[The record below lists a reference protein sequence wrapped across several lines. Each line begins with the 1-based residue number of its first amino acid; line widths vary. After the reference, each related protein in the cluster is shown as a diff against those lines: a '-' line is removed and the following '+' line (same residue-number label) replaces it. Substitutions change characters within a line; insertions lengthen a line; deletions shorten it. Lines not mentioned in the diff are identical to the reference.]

1 MQSHADHRIRSGW
14 PHEINCAHPVPPV
27 RCVPPPRPDLAMI
40 VALPLFSLAAT
51 SGPGTLPAPA
61 YDASANGECDRLLP
75 VL

>member
-1 MQSHADHRIRSGW
+1 MSEKFDATSRNPARAPAGRFLQA
-14 PHEINCAHPVPPV
+14 NM
-27 RCVPPPRPDLAMI
+27 AMI

>member
-1 MQSHADHRIRSGW
+1 MTDPKW
-14 PHEINCAHPVPPV
+14 PLSNSCAALHPQPPLP
-27 RCVPPPRPDLAMI
+27 CLDFLQANMAMI

>member
-1 MQSHADHRIRSGW
+1 MALGADKKVQRN
-14 PHEINCAHPVPPV
+14 PQINCAHPV
-27 RCVPPPRPDLAMI
+27 RSVPPPRPDLAMI